1 MKYDVNLKLIEN
13 NSMFNYSRN
22 CWKLM
27 CSRNCKSCLQAED
40 SILLLY
46 LCNKNKKL
54 DEIILTP
61 LRKID
66 VEEFSCYLMI
76 FLEKLSGFFAN
87 IKKDFINHFNDSLY
101 IQLLFDKIKKDKKN
115 ELVFEIFWNLQY
127 IKHSNKY
134 CLLYDKFQEYFLNKI
149 NPFLKESILQQKSF
163 VDYLQHQ
170 FTKPYTKELFLD
182 ISKYL
187 KNFKKKYIKKVCRK
201 FNEVENLPII
211 TNPSLEWVKMNIK
224 KIRIKSSASKPI
236 IIPCIVRDKKGVK
249 YNYEYMYKK
258 DDLRK
263 EKIIMNAIKLMDIII
278 KKELNLDYI

>member
-1 MKYDVNLKLIEN
+1 MNRFLDIKDYFTIACLSKKYNKIATQYFSKFREIQYKLFQDCKYDQVEKHMLTQNLKYFRNHSIWIRHYINCMKYDVNLKLIEN

-87 IKKDFINHFNDSLY
+87 IKKDFNNHFNDSLY

-134 CLLYDKFQEYFLNKI
+134 CLLYDKFQ
-149 NPFLKESILQQKSF
+149 
-163 VDYLQHQ
+163 
-170 FTKPYTKELFLD
+170 
-182 ISKYL
+182 
-187 KNFKKKYIKKVCRK
+187 
-201 FNEVENLPII
+201 
-211 TNPSLEWVKMNIK
+211 NIF
-224 KIRIKSSASKPI
+224 
-236 IIPCIVRDKKGVK
+236 
-249 YNYEYMYKK
+249 
-258 DDLRK
+258 
-263 EKIIMNAIKLMDIII
+263 
-278 KKELNLDYI
+278 